1 MLQTNMAFL
10 RLPYRLEWS
19 RHEFEM
25 FVRPVA
31 QTTFYILSYYFILS
45 YGNNLC
51 VRFALIWKLQRV
63 QTGQLSSDG
72 LFLLTYSKD
81 VAFHIFSNNFQNA

>member
-1 MLQTNMAFL
+1 
-10 RLPYRLEWS
+10 
-19 RHEFEM
+19 M

-31 QTTFYILSYYFILS
+31 QTTFYILSYYLILS

-72 LFLLTYSKD
+72 LFLLTDSKD
-81 VAFHIFSNNFQNA
+81 VAFYIFSNNFQNV